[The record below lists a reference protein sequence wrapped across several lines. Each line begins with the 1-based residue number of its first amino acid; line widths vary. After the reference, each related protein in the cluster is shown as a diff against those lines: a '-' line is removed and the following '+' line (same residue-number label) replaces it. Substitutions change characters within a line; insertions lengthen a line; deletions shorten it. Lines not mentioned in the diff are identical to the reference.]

1 MVISVSGCVSEE
13 RVLAT
18 GRSQYSYNSYMKKA
32 SVADMKNNLS
42 RYLRYVRRG
51 GRVTIYNRD
60 TPVAELVPAR
70 AAEADEPGDRLAA
83 NVERLAGEGIV
94 RRGGGK
100 VCVELL
106 DEPRGESSGVLEAL
120 LEERRTGR

>member
-1 MVISVSGCVSEE
+1 M
-13 RVLAT
+13 
-18 GRSQYSYNSYMKKA
+18 
-32 SVADMKNNLS
+32 ADMKNNLS
-42 RYLRYVRRG
+42 KYLRYVRRG

-70 AAEADEPGDRLAA
+70 TSETDEPGDRLAA
-83 NVERLAGEGIV
+83 SVERLAREGIV
-94 RRGGGK
+94 RRGSGK

-106 DEPRGESSGVLEAL
+106 DPPKGEPSGVLAAL

>member
-1 MVISVSGCVSEE
+1 
-13 RVLAT
+13 
-18 GRSQYSYNSYMKKA
+18 MKKA

-42 RYLRYVRRG
+42 KYLRYVRRG

-70 AAEADEPGDRLAA
+70 AAQDDEPSDRLAA
-83 NVERLAGEGIV
+83 NVARLAREGIV
-94 RRGGGK
+94 RRGSGK
-100 VCVELL
+100 VAVELL
-106 DEPRGESSGVLEAL
+106 DAPEGEPSGVLEAL